1 LNTIQKVEQCLQ
13 AGPEAVKR
21 AWRDAHPGRKT
32 RCRADRSRYRGPMR
46 ILSGIQPSG
55 EPHIGNYFGA
65 MRQHVEQQAKG
76 EAIYFLAD
84 YHSMTSIRDAGE
96 RRRFTRELALDYLA
110 CGIDPARAILYRQSD
125 LPEVTE
131 LSWIL
136 STVTPMGLLE
146 RAHSFK
152 DKVAQGIAV
161 NHGLFAYPVLMAADI
176 LIYNADIVPVG
187 QDQKQHLEMTRDI
200 AGSFNHCYGREV
212 FKLPEPMI
220 LEHVA
225 VVPGTDGR
233 KMSKSYDNTIR
244 MFATQGEIKKAV
256 MGIVTDSTPV
266 DQPKD
271 TSTALFQLWSLFAK
285 EDERAALFA
294 RAQAGGLGYGEVK
307 KDLLARLLAY
317 FGPQRERRAEWDAR
331 GGDVEDVLADGA
343 RRARAIAAPIL
354 AAARDAAG
362 LGPAR

>member
-1 LNTIQKVEQCLQ
+1 MNGGAATVV
-13 AGPEAVKR
+13 G
-21 AWRDAHPGRKT
+21 
-32 RCRADRSRYRGPMR
+32 MR

-55 EPHIGNYFGA
+55 EPHIGNFFGA
-65 MRQHVEQQAKG
+65 MRQHVELQAKG
-76 EAIYFLAD
+76 EAIYFIAD

-96 RRRFTRELALDYLA
+96 RRRFTHELALDYLA
-110 CGIDPARAILYRQSD
+110 CGIDPTRAILYRQSD

-131 LSWIL
+131 LAWIL

-161 NHGLFAYPVLMAADI
+161 HHGLFAYPVLMAADI

-200 AGSFNHCYGREV
+200 AGSFNHSYREV

-220 LEHVA
+220 LENVA

-244 MFATQGEIKKAV
+244 MFAPQSEIKKAV

-266 DQPKD
+266 DQPKE
-271 TSTALFQLWSLFAK
+271 TGTALFQLWSLFAK
-285 EDERAALFA
+285 DDERAALFA

-307 KDLLARLLAY
+307 KDLLARLLAH
-317 FGPQRERRAEWDAR
+317 FAPQRERRAQWESR
-331 GGDVEDVLADGA
+331 GNDIEDVLADGA
-343 RRARAIAAPIL
+343 RRARAIARPIL
-354 AAARDAAG
+354 DAARDAAG
-362 LGPAR
+362 LGAPR